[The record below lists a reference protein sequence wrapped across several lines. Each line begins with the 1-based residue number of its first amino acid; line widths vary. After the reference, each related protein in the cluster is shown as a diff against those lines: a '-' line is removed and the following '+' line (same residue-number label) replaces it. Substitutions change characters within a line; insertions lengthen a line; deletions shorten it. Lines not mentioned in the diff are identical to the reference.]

1 MKRFLLFLLA
11 LTTHSMETSAQPPS
25 GYRSG
30 LLIGNADY
38 DGFTLTGVG
47 PSLDAVEKAL
57 TTRGFTVTRH
67 ENLKKKDEQRQVVDA
82 FLRSVPTNGVAL
94 IYYAGLGAHLERNG
108 WQNLLRPT
116 GEKIANHNDYQN
128 VGLNVEEHLLKP
140 LRESSRARTS
150 LVFLDACWQS
160 PLVPDGDRVKNGMR
174 EFEVGE
180 DAVVMFAAASGE
192 TLPAP
197 AGDAPSAL
205 AGSLS
210 KHAAL
215 LDNSIKGACTAIA
228 KDLGDPWL
236 GGAVEQGLGPAPPF
250 SRAKQPSDGKEV
262 GEGFVNSIGMVFHWC
277 PPGRFTMGSEK
288 ADTAATRDR
297 KAVSVTLSQG
307 FWMGECEV
315 TQREYKT
322 VMGKDPPPGFTK
334 HRNAPFYGIDEP
346 KNVTE
351 FCKKLDELER
361 KAGAL
366 PDGWEYACP
375 TEAQW
380 EYACRAGSIAA
391 YCFGDSVAELGQFG
405 NFADQALHTANP
417 DYHWADQRSDDGVGE
432 ALAPVGSYRPNPWG
446 LRDMHGNVAELVA
459 DHLLPELPGGTDP
472 LAKIEKDGR
481 TVIRGGAWCSLPV
494 YCESSFRNT
503 PPSRNKS
510 DFIGFRIVLK
520 RPNSN

>member
-1 MKRFLLFLLA
+1 MNRLLLFLLA
-11 LTTHSMETSAQPPS
+11 LIAHSLEASAQPPS
-25 GYRSG
+25 GYRSA

-38 DGFTLTGVG
+38 DGFTLTGVRT
-47 PSLDAVEKAL
+47 SLDAVEKAL
-57 TTRGFTVTRH
+57 TARGFTVTRH
-67 ENLKKKDEQRQVVDA
+67 ENLAKKDDQKLAVDE
-82 FLRSVPTNGVAL
+82 FVRSVPTNGVAL
-94 IYYAGLGAHLERNG
+94 FYYAGLGAHLERNG

-116 GEKIANHNDYQN
+116 GEKIANDNDYRN
-128 VGLNVEEHLLKP
+128 VALNVEDQLLKA
-140 LRESSRARTS
+140 LHESSGARIS
-150 LVFLDACWQS
+150 LVFLDACWES
-160 PLVPDGDRVKNGMR
+160 PLLPGGDRVKGGMH

-180 DAVVMFAAASGE
+180 DAVVMFAAGSEGTIA
-192 TLPAP
+192 PP
-197 AGDAPSAL
+197 AGNEPSGL
-205 AGSLS
+205 ASALS

-215 LDNSIKGACTAIA
+215 LDESIKGACTAIA
-228 KDLGDPWL
+228 KDLGNPWFN
-236 GGAVEQGLGPAPPF
+236 GAVEHGLGPASPF
-250 SRAKQPSDGKEV
+250 SRAENPSDGKKA
-262 GEGFVNSIGMVFHWC
+262 GEAFVNSIGMVFHWC
-277 PPGRFTMGSEK
+277 PPGDFTMGSK
-288 ADTAATRDR
+288 KVDTAATRDR

-315 TQREYKT
+315 TQREYKA
-322 VMGKDPPPGFTK
+322 VVRKDPPPGFTR
-334 HRNAPFYGIDEP
+334 HRNAPFYGIFES
-346 KNVTE
+346 KNVSE
-351 FCKKLDELER
+351 FCKKLTELER
-361 KAGAL
+361 KAGTM

-380 EYACRAGSIAA
+380 EYACRAGSSAA
-391 YCFGDSVAELGQFG
+391 FCFGDSVSELGQFG